1 MVKLKI
7 TEIPK
12 DSKRSTQNAVSPF
25 RYPGGKG
32 FMSAFLKQRMS
43 KLDSTS
49 ERVLAEPF
57 CGGAGAALILLA
69 DGDADAVMLNDVD
82 LRIFSAWKAI
92 LEESERFI
100 AKLHSVSLNMS
111 EWYQH
116 RDLVEGFSQSE
127 YDFDVGFST
136 FYMNRTTRSGIILK
150 AGPIGGYDQRGNW
163 KLDARFNVERLASQV
178 EWLATNRSRIELS
191 NMDAL
196 SFIDR
201 VRRKPTS
208 DNTLFFVDPPY
219 VKAGGRLYFDG
230 MSEAK
235 HVALSDILTSGT
247 VKHWVLT
254 YDDAPLIRQLY
265 KSQKCSNISVNYS
278 LQSKRRETEILVEPS
293 YH

>member
-1 MVKLKI
+1 MTKLPI
-7 TEIPK
+7 TEVPK
-12 DSKRSTQNAVSPF
+12 DPKRSTQNAVSPF

-32 FMSAFLKQRMS
+32 FLSALLKQSMA
-43 KLDSTS
+43 KLDKASDT
-49 ERVLAEPF
+49 VFAEPF

-69 DGDADAVMLNDVD
+69 DGDADAVMLNDAD
-82 LRIFSAWKAI
+82 LRIFSAWHAI
-92 LEESERFI
+92 LEEPERFV
-100 AKLHSVSLNMS
+100 AKLRNVRLDMQ
-111 EWYQH
+111 EWYHH
-116 RDLVEGFSQSE
+116 RDLVSGFSDDK
-127 YDFDVGFST
+127 YNFDVGFST
-136 FYMNRTTRSGIILK
+136 FYMNRTTRSGIILN
-150 AGPIGGYDQRGNW
+150 AGPIGGYDQRGKW

-178 EWLATNRSRIELS
+178 EWLAANRSRIELS
-191 NMDAL
+191 NLDAL

-208 DNTLFFVDPPY
+208 DNTLFFIDPPY

-265 KSQKCSNISVNYS
+265 QSQKCSNILVSYS
-278 LQSKRRETEILVEPS
+278 LQSKRRENEILVEPN
-293 YH
+293 YN